1 MYMVRLPLVLLFA
14 FAANASAASS
24 NKLILDKINPA
35 WQRLDSLSQGYLTDE
50 QQKTIQ
56 ELAFATA
63 ASEVCDGFAVD
74 KTKFVDGFKIFA
86 DEKFN
91 ALSAE
96 DQRQQERKIL
106 VLYGIATGLLSAE
119 GLITKKDFCTA
130 AESIRQDSGGRFWE
144 KKG

>member
-1 MYMVRLPLVLLFA
+1 MYTIRLALILM
-14 FAANASAASS
+14 AAIGSDVYAASDS
-24 NKLILDKINPA
+24 KLILDKINPA
-35 WQRLDSLSQGYLTDE
+35 WQRLDTLSQGYLTDE

-63 ASEVCDGFAVD
+63 ASEVCEGFAVD
-74 KTKFVDGFKIFA
+74 QTKFVDSFKIFA

-91 ALSAE
+91 ALSAD

-106 VLYGIATGLLSAE
+106 VLYGIATGLFSAE

-130 AESIRQDSGGRFWE
+130 AESVRHEPGGRFWE
-144 KKG
+144 QKG